1 MTMIEPIEK
10 VAQLPLDD
18 DLEYTRKLK
27 RKLIENSFDTE
38 GRIINDDDPKKRDFT
53 LKLLESLD
61 KTAIARKRIQVDE
74 GANEIQRETNGF
86 LRQLHNNALTDPFRV
101 SVPVEREVDVDLG
114 DTPLPEVNEHML
126 SQVPEAGKTNFDNF
140 RKDFLEKNPEYDD

>member
-61 KTAIARKRIQVDE
+61 KTAIAR
-74 GANEIQRETNGF
+74 
-86 LRQLHNNALTDPFRV
+86 
-101 SVPVEREVDVDLG
+101 
-114 DTPLPEVNEHML
+114 
-126 SQVPEAGKTNFDNF
+126 
-140 RKDFLEKNPEYDD
+140 NPT

>member
-1 MTMIEPIEK
+1 MH
-10 VAQLPLDD
+10 
-18 DLEYTRKLK
+18 
-27 RKLIENSFDTE
+27 
-38 GRIINDDDPKKRDFT
+38 
-53 LKLLESLD
+53 
-61 KTAIARKRIQVDE
+61 
-74 GANEIQRETNGF
+74 EIQRETNGF